1 MTDIQ
6 VQLTGSPRPRPPEN
20 ALGFGKY
27 FTDHMFVAEW
37 APGKEW
43 HGARVV
49 PYGPFSLDPAAGV
62 FHYGQ
67 AMFDGMKAF
76 RAASGKVNLF
86 RLDRHSQRMHRGAPR
101 LSMPAPPA
109 QLVADGITAVV
120 RADRDWVPSALGTA
134 LYVRPTLIAT
144 EPFLGVRPAERYTLF
159 VILSPVGGY
168 YGDGGLK
175 PVKIHVEDRY
185 TRAAPGGLGGVKAGA
200 NYAASLYAAEVARK
214 HGFAQVLWL
223 DAAAHK
229 TFEEV
234 GTMNLF
240 VRLGDEL
247 CTPPLKDTILEG
259 VTRDCVLTLARGWGL
274 RVSERAITIDEVLA
288 AQRSG
293 SLKEVFG
300 CGTAAVISP
309 VGELSYAGERIVIG
323 GGAVGEVAHRLYD
336 EITGIQYGT
345 RPDPAGWLTEV
356 V

>member
-1 MTDIQ
+1 MSDIH
-6 VQLTGSPRPRPPEN
+6 VQLTTQPRPRPPEA

-27 FTDHMFVAEW
+27 FTDHMFVMDW

-49 PYGPFSLDPAAGV
+49 PYGPISLDPAAGV

-67 AMFDGMKAF
+67 AMFEGMKAF
-76 RAASGKVNLF
+76 RGAGGKVHLF
-86 RLDRHSQRMHRGAPR
+86 RLDRHTQRMHAGAPR
-101 LSMPAPPA
+101 LCMPAPPPR
-109 QLVADGITAVV
+109 LLADGITAVV

-134 LYVRPTLIAT
+134 LYIRPTLVAT

-159 VILSPVGGY
+159 TILSPVGGY
-168 YGDGGLK
+168 YADGGLK
-175 PVKIHVEDRY
+175 PVKIHVEDRF
-185 TRAAPGGLGGVKAGA
+185 TRAAPGGLGAVKAGA

-214 HGFAQVLWL
+214 RGFAQVLWL
-223 DAAAHK
+223 DAGAHRS
-229 TFEEV
+229 FEEV

-240 VRLGDEL
+240 VRFGDEL
-247 CTPPLKDTILEG
+247 TTPPLKDTILQG

-274 RVSERAITIDEVLA
+274 KVTERAVTIDEVLA
-288 AQRSG
+288 AHRAG
-293 SLKEVFG
+293 TLKEVFG

-309 VGELSYAGERIVIG
+309 VGELSYAGETIAVAG
-323 GGAVGEVAHRLYD
+323 GGVGEVARRLYD
-336 EITGIQYGT
+336 EITGIQYGA